1 MKNTYKSRKKMV
13 RDNFVDEDLTGLSRE
28 AIIKK
33 YEALAGDKVR
43 FETEATSAGTYG
55 VNGALINVYQVNNP
69 YNELYATFSLLQRN
83 TTLLSFI

>member
-1 MKNTYKSRKKMV
+1 MVNTYNNRKKMV
-13 RDNFVDEDLTGLSRE
+13 RDNFVSEDLTGLSRE

-33 YEALAGDKVR
+33 YEALADDAVR

-55 VNGALINVYQVNNP
+55 VNGALINVYQVHNP
-69 YNELYATFSLLQRN
+69 YNELYATFSLLQRD